1 MGSHQQS
8 IEQSQGITVS
18 NADPGTQQTA
28 DASVSPHAAHD
39 PKDGTLPLPDPL
51 PALRAEFPAFR
62 IWRETTR
69 DRVRY
74 IARSP
79 HLDLNPHTVV
89 TDDLGELRA
98 ALTFPRSAELAA
110 AGQRRP

>member
-1 MGSHQQS
+1 M
-8 IEQSQGITVS
+8 S
-18 NADPGTQQTA
+18 NADPGTQHTA
-28 DASVSPHAAHD
+28 DASVSPHAGHN

-62 IWRETTR
+62 IWRETLW

-79 HLDLNPHTVV
+79 HLDLNPHTVI
-89 TDDLGELRA
+89 TGDPGELRA
-98 ALTFPRSAELAA
+98 ALTSSRSAELAA
-110 AGQRRP
+110 GQDRP